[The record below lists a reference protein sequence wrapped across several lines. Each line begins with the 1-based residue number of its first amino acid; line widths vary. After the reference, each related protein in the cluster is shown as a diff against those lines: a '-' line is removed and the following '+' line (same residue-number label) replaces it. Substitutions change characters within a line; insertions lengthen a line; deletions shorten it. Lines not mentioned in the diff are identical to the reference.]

1 MVFPPTSPQVEPH
14 PVFSSVNFVAERLD
28 EVALR
33 YDLKLH
39 SNYLLFCSTRIEY
52 TPYATI
58 CILHTLL
65 LHERNRM
72 SRTVL
77 YARVSTAEQRIAHQR
92 IQAESAGFSIDDV
105 VEDEGI
111 SGVQVPLAERDG
123 GKRLFDLLR
132 DGDVLVCRWIDRL
145 GRNYDDIQ
153 KNILLFLDRGVT
165 IKTVING
172 MAFDAKPQD
181 AMGKAVRDA
190 VLSFMSTMAE
200 AQAAAM
206 KEAQAAG
213 IAHARETAPAKYR
226 GRKPSFTA
234 EQLTHIEQ
242 LSQQGVGNNEIAR
255 QVGLSKFAVSRV
267 LKDIVAAQMKL
278 GRWE

>member
-1 MVFPPTSPQVEPH
+1 
-14 PVFSSVNFVAERLD
+14 
-28 EVALR
+28 
-33 YDLKLH
+33 
-39 SNYLLFCSTRIEY
+39 
-52 TPYATI
+52 
-58 CILHTLL
+58 
-65 LHERNRM
+65 M

-77 YARVSTAEQRIAHQR
+77 YARVSTAEQTIAHQR
-92 IQAESAGFSIDDV
+92 TQAEAAGFAIDDV
-105 VEDEGI
+105 IDDAGV

-153 KNILLFLDRGVT
+153 KNIRVFLDRGVT

-172 MAFDAKPQD
+172 MTFDAKPRD

-190 VLSFMSTMAE
+190 ILSFMSAMAE

-213 IAHARETAPAKYR
+213 IAHARETAPVKYR
-226 GRKPSFTA
+226 GRKPSFTS
-234 EQLTHIEQ
+234 EQLRHIEQ
-242 LSQQGVGNNEIAR
+242 PSLQGVGNNAIAR

-267 LKDIVAAQMKL
+267 LKDIVAAQVKL
-278 GRWE
+278 DRWEVR

>member
-1 MVFPPTSPQVEPH
+1 MQIYNAAMITRPDQMV
-14 PVFSSVNFVAERLD
+14 
-28 EVALR
+28 
-33 YDLKLH
+33 
-39 SNYLLFCSTRIEY
+39 
-52 TPYATI
+52 
-58 CILHTLL
+58 
-65 LHERNRM
+65 
-72 SRTVL
+72 RTVL
-77 YARVSTAEQRIAHQR
+77 YARVSTAEQTIAHQR
-92 IQAESAGFSIDDV
+92 TQAEAAGFVIDDII
-105 VEDEGI
+105 EDEGV
-111 SGVQVPLAERDG
+111 SGVQVPLAEREG

-153 KNILLFLDRGVT
+153 KNIRLFLDRGVT

-172 MAFDAKPQD
+172 MTFDAKPQD

-190 VLSFMSTMAE
+190 MLSFMSAMAE
-200 AQAAAM
+200 AQAVAM

-213 IAHARETAPAKYR
+213 IAHARDAAPMKYR

-234 EQLTHIEQ
+234 EQLMQIEQ

-255 QVGLSKFAVSRV
+255 QVGLSKFAVSRI
-267 LKDIVAAQMKL
+267 LKDVEAAQMKL